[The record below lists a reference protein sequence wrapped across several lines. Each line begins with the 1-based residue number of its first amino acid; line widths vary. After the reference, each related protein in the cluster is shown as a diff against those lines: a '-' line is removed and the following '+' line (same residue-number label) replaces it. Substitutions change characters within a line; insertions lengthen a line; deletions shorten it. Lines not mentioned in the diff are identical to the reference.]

1 MLLGIARMSNI
12 LSQRRDGRRTEPW
25 GAGTRVPGTLE
36 GDPLLMRH
44 MWVSRG
50 QHPALKGAMFPCLP
64 ALPKNSLVMNR
75 SYQKSP
81 CSL

>member
-12 LSQRRDGRRTEPW
+12 LSQRRDGRRTEPR
-25 GAGTRVPGTLE
+25 GAGTSVPGTPE
-36 GDPLLMRH
+36 GDPLLMHH
-44 MWVSRG
+44 MGVSRG
-50 QHPALKGAMFPCLP
+50 QRPALAGATFPCLP
-64 ALPKNSLVMNR
+64 APPESSLVMNR